1 MNRRFFPG
9 WRLLSFLT
17 LALLLWQASPPAR
30 AANQIQIV
38 EIRLEQT
45 AEGYELS
52 SSFDFT
58 LNPELDDALV
68 RGIPLYF
75 TTDVEIV
82 QPRWYWF
89 DQTALRASR
98 TLRLSYN
105 LLTRQYRVATA
116 GSLHQN
122 FTTLD
127 EALSLVQ
134 RPGRWLLAGPDK
146 LSAGETYTVSV
157 HMGLDVAKLPKPFQ
171 VNALSSR
178 EWDLTSDWVR
188 FPFQVGQE

>member
-1 MNRRFFPG
+1 M
-9 WRLLSFLT
+9 
-17 LALLLWQASPPAR
+17 AMLLWQAVPFAY
-30 AANQIQIV
+30 AANDVQII

-52 SSFDFT
+52 SAFDFK
-58 LNPELDDALV
+58 LNPELDDALL

-82 QPRWYWF
+82 RPRWYWF
-89 DQTALRASR
+89 DQTALSASR

-122 FTTLD
+122 FTSLE

-134 RPGRWLLAGPDK
+134 RPGRWQVAGPDK
-146 LSAGETYTVSV
+146 LDAGETYTVSV

-171 VNALSSR
+171 ISALSNR
-178 EWDLTSDWVR
+178 EWDLSSDWVR
-188 FPFQVGQE
+188 FPFQVGQQ